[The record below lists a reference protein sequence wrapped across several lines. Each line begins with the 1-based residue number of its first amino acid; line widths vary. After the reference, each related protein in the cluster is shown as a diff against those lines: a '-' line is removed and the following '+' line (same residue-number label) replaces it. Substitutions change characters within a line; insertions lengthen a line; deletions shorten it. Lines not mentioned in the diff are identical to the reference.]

1 MPPAKNKVNHF
12 YKNFQIKIC
21 LIYFECVFLN
31 DFNIF
36 HLYLTV
42 LPRAFIVQNG
52 SWGTINVVQNCIV
65 IRITLAVKKEVTF
78 AAIRESKTIR
88 GFFFF

>member
-1 MPPAKNKVNHF
+1 MPPVRNKVNHF
-12 YKNFQIKIC
+12 YKNFLIKTC

-31 DFNIF
+31 DVNIF

-42 LPRAFIVQNG
+42 LPRAFIVQNET
-52 SWGTINVVQNCIV
+52 WRTINVVQNYII

-78 AAIRESKTIR
+78 AATRESKTI
-88 GFFFF
+88 